1 MWYSMRREV
10 KNYLRQRRI
19 TLKGDKDS
27 MEYLLSKISYLFGFH
42 LGLLA
47 YIKLATNLSIPLSR
61 RKDDK
66 KLMLYQV

>member
-10 KNYLRQRRI
+10 NNYLRQRRI

-27 MEYLLSKISYLFGFH
+27 MEYLLSKISYLFEFH